1 MFANAY
7 FGYDGCNTEKG
18 RGKDLFFHSASF
30 YRSFMIQGASNV
42 IENDVTIRDFLRTR
56 NFFSKDVK
64 KMVSKIFSLFFR

>member
-7 FGYDGCNTEKG
+7 FGYDGYNTEK
-18 RGKDLFFHSASF
+18 GKDLFFHSASF